1 MAQQYIEETCDFVMV
16 VKGEVKPPVE
26 KFLRD
31 IKSQGLRVQITNGQ
45 RVDRLF
51 ILIFMPPNIVEKFAK
66 YFNIFKMK
74 QERDQNMHSSVEYH
88 YTSAQ
93 KLLILTRL
101 LESIS
106 FGPKKGEF
114 GLTRLIKSKLIES
127 AYPLHDGPY
136 NGSQECKR
144 NKLWNEWANTSFRR
158 VEQPLDEIQAYFGW
172 EIGFYFA
179 WLEYFIR
186 MLIPVAILGV
196 LVFISSMLTEFFVYF
211 QNVKEICRAHDTYIC
226 PICDYRALCIFR
238 PLSSYCF
245 YAKWTFVFDNSFTIC
260 FAVIMSFWATLV
272 VKLWRRKES
281 VLKYKWD
288 AEFPEYEVLPRPDY
302 VYKHNLPDFCL
313 RFLKPVILT
322 HLKALKIS
330 LTIST
335 IICLL
340 VAMGAAYLTVVA
352 YRIPLRRLI
361 VGTHIYEEMMSIF
374 SGSLLLVVF
383 IVFFD
388 RIYQKVAIIL
398 TNLENPKFQRS
409 YDKSALYKR
418 FFLSLVNNN
427 SFLFYIAFF
436 KGKFFST
443 PLQENLFF
451 LERDTCQPFSCVILL
466 SIQVTLLLILKRLIW
481 NLCLLVY
488 VKVKI
493 YRKKMDSNTEILS
506 TYESDYKLEK
516 LNPNFFLDDFCESAI
531 EFGYV
536 TFFVAA
542 CPLAPSIAL
551 LNNIISRHL
560 KSLYLVCMQRRP
572 CPKMKCGIAEWNGV
586 FQAISYLGTATS
598 AFATAFAG
606 DFSWREHYYWQTGSS
621 LKGYFKSTLSSFAT
635 KDSPVY
641 SEIGT
646 DVEIC
651 YYKAFRKPHYSSNKY
666 DYSQEMW
673 INLALRFI
681 HVFVFEHIIFACNL
695 FLRYVIPV
703 TPFSIRE
710 QKALEL
716 QLANRAKLEAI
727 SGKTDS
733 DR

>member
-1 MAQQYIEETCDFVMV
+1 MVRQNTEEKFDFVMV
-16 VKGEVKPPVE
+16 VKGEVKPPVQ

-31 IKSQGLRVQITNGQ
+31 IESQGLKVQITSGQ
-45 RVDRLF
+45 KIERLF
-51 ILIFMPPNIVEKFAK
+51 ILIFMPPHVLEKYAK

-74 QERDQNMHSSVEYH
+74 QERNHKIHSPVEYVF
-88 YTSAQ
+88 TSAQ

-101 LESIS
+101 LETIS

-144 NKLWNEWANTSFRR
+144 KKLWNEWANTSFRKID
-158 VEQPLDEIQAYFGW
+158 QPLDEIQAYFGW

-186 MLIPVAILGV
+186 MLIPAAILGI
-196 LVFISSMLTEFFVYF
+196 LVFISSLLTEFLIFF
-211 QNVKEICRAHDTYIC
+211 KNVKEICRAHDTYIC

-288 AEFPEYEVLPRPDY
+288 AEFPEYETLPRPGY
-302 VYKHNLPDFCL
+302 MYKHNLPDICL
-313 RFLKPVILT
+313 RFLKPAILT
-322 HLKALKIS
+322 HLKTLKIS

-340 VAMGAAYLTVVA
+340 ISMGAAFLTVVA
-352 YRIPLRRLI
+352 YRIPLPRII
-361 VGTHIYEEMMSIF
+361 VGTHIYKEIMTIF

-383 IVFFD
+383 IVIFD
-388 RIYQKVAIIL
+388 RLYQKVAIIL
-398 TNLENPKFQRS
+398 TNLENPKYQSS

-443 PLQENLFF
+443 PLQKNMFF
-451 LERDTCQPFSCVILL
+451 LERDTCQPFSCIILL
-466 SIQVTLLLILKRLIW
+466 SIQVTLLMILKRLIW

-488 VKVKI
+488 IKVKI
-493 YRKKMDSNTEILS
+493 CSRRVDSSTESLPI
-506 TYESDYKLEK
+506 YESEYKLQK

-542 CPLAPSIAL
+542 CPLAPLIAL

-560 KSLYLVCMQRRP
+560 KSLYLVSIQRRP

-586 FQAISYLGTATS
+586 FQGISYLGTATS

-606 DFSWREHYYWQTGSS
+606 DFIWRQHYYWQTSSS

-635 KDSPVY
+635 KDSQVY

-651 YYKAFRKPHYSSNKY
+651 YYKAFRIPHNSANKY

-673 INLALRFI
+673 VNLALRFI
-681 HVFVFEHIIFACNL
+681 HVFVFEHIIFGCNL

-703 TPFSIRE
+703 IPFSIRE
-710 QKALEL
+710 QKTLEK

-727 SGKTDS
+727 SGKTVS